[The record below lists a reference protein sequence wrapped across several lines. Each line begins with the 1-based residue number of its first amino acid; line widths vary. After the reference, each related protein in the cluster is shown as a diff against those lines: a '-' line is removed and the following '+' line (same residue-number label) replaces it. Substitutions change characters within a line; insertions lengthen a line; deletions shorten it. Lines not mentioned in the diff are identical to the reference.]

1 MKRKLPKA
9 TASLAKTV
17 WERQK
22 RPSARS
28 VAIAMTSAGY
38 DVHFVTVARW
48 KRQGWRANSN
58 DDHPLDVAC
67 SKLESIAPLV
77 SGLPKDVAQERE
89 TSNAN
94 DEQLSD
100 AVLLRQES
108 RKLSALSIQVWDA
121 AEPQLKKLIRSR
133 TGELAIL
140 IQALA
145 ESGQAV
151 TNALSQAEKIEHG
164 PPLAGTGG
172 AHSGK

>member
-1 MKRKLPKA
+1 
-9 TASLAKTV
+9 
-17 WERQK
+17 
-22 RPSARS
+22 
-28 VAIAMTSAGY
+28 MTSAGY

-58 DDHPLDVAC
+58 DDHPLDVARGR
-67 SKLESIAPLV
+67 LESLLPLATGNPV
-77 SGLPKDVAQERE
+77 PAEEKMGA
-89 TSNAN
+89 
-94 DEQLSD
+94 DEELSD
-100 AVLLRQES
+100 AALLRQES